1 MKDINGEIQALQSDI
16 ALYLRVDIDNLV
28 FSFKQKDDVI
38 RLDLITINPN
48 HDQSFLFHT
57 TKAEDKLGA
66 LKKMVDY
73 IRNQYNNDDTFT
85 LQWMKIGESTLHT
98 SYFRA
103 KNIYEVL
110 DKFFFERD
118 LNSYRIYGITLNP
131 IS

>member
-1 MKDINGEIQALQSDI
+1 MKDNQGEIQTLQNEI

-73 IRNQYNNDDTFT
+73 I
-85 LQWMKIGESTLHT
+85 I
-98 SYFRA
+98 
-103 KNIYEVL
+103 
-110 DKFFFERD
+110 
-118 LNSYRIYGITLNP
+118 
-131 IS
+131 